1 MYDRNT
7 LNEPKT
13 FEIISQGKRSRIP
26 LIVHIPHSSV
36 FIPEDERLTFF
47 HSELELND
55 ELLRMTDRYT
65 DDLFSDAVKLGG
77 TLFVNRVSRLVC
89 DPERFPD
96 DESEPMS
103 IKGMGAVYTK
113 TSEGNQLKVDSFG
126 SGDKSGVM
134 NKYFHPYS
142 KTLEEEVTKILE
154 AFGKCFI
161 IDGHS
166 FPSIP
171 LPYEDPN
178 SPRPDICFGYDPF
191 HAPNDQFKDIEK
203 ICKSNNYG
211 SGHNEPFS
219 GSYVPLKY
227 FEKESKVKSLMIEI
241 RRGTYMNES
250 NGSKSQQFNQ
260 TKNLISE
267 IMSKIVSTL

>member
-1 MYDRNT
+1 MLAQNT
-7 LNEPKT
+7 LNESKF
-13 FEIISQGKRSRIP
+13 FEVISQSERPSVP
-26 LIVHIPHSSV
+26 LIVHIPHSSI
-36 FIPEDERLTFF
+36 FIPENERLTFRL
-47 HSELELND
+47 SDAELNE

-65 DDLFSDAVKLGG
+65 DDLFSEAVKLRG

-96 DESEPMS
+96 DKSEPMS

-113 TSEGNQLKVDSFG
+113 TSAGNQLKVDSFD
-126 SGDKSGVM
+126 SGDKNGVM
-134 NKYFHPYS
+134 SKYFHPYS
-142 KTLEEEVTKILE
+142 KTLEEEVAKMLE

-191 HAPNDQFKDIEK
+191 HAPNDQFKDIEN
-203 ICKSNNYG
+203 ICKSNNYV

-267 IMSKIVSTL
+267 IIRKIISTL